1 MNKEIKKNNNSLK
14 KKDIKN
20 TKNKFS
26 GIFFKGFNLE
36 NNRKSKQISPN
47 KKEVNKKRTVKINSY
62 STSHDNKK
70 EANMAGLKISNDIKN
85 KFKFNIGYKNI
96 LNNSQTKTNNNK
108 CISSLSKLKKNNL
121 NVSKKISK
129 KSNNCHYS
137 FFLHDISNKY
147 KRNINLFNGTFDTLT
162 KANSIKKS
170 SSANKKIHSRNNRE
184 TINIKNANPKKIV
197 NKKFSEN
204 QVNNIRRIN
213 ITKKTKPKE
222 IVQYYSK
229 NTLPT
234 PYNIYNPLTSHS
246 RPNTNTSKNRIS
258 SLSNKTSKEK
268 DNYNKKL
275 DKLKNIKNQKIQK
288 KIKYVF
294 ESTNNSS
301 SKNILIKKNNNKTK
315 PTFQKINSRNTRYN
329 NTNIGNYN
337 QMNNNKSTI
346 VNIKHVNNKIMNYI
360 DLNNKN
366 KKISSKKGSFEKYNT
381 MNHSPNN
388 VLDKKEFL
396 NLLNISK
403 IIYEN
408 NIMKEKNDNLSMQIN
423 DMTKEF
429 ENMKKENIIIKKE
442 LQEKSKMIKDM
453 KLTIDIFNQELNK
466 LQHLSKKMNE
476 NKNNFNIGSSIY
488 NSKDKK

>member
-1 MNKEIKKNNNSLK
+1 MNKEIKKNKNSLK
-14 KKDIKN
+14 KKDIKI

-26 GIFFKGFNLE
+26 GVFFKAFNIE

-47 KKEVNKKRTVKINSY
+47 KKIEVNKKRTVKINSY

-70 EANMAGLKISNDIKN
+70 ESNMAGLKISSDIKN

-96 LNNSQTKTNNNK
+96 LNNSQAKNNNNK
-108 CISSLSKLKKNNL
+108 CINSLPKGKNNNL
-121 NVSKKISK
+121 NISKKISK
-129 KSNNCHYS
+129 KQINCHYS

-147 KRNINLFNGTFDTLT
+147 KRNLNLFNGTIDSLT
-162 KANSIKKS
+162 KTNSINKS
-170 SSANKKIHSRNNRE
+170 NSANKKIHSRNNRE
-184 TINIKNANPKKIV
+184 TVNINNANPKKIV
-197 NKKFSEN
+197 NKKISEN
-204 QVNNIRRIN
+204 QINNIRRIN
-213 ITKKTKPKE
+213 ITKKNKHKE
-222 IVQYYSK
+222 IGHYYSK
-229 NTLPT
+229 NTLSIPF
-234 PYNIYNPLTSHS
+234 NIYNPLTSHS
-246 RPNTNTSKNRIS
+246 RTNTSKNRIS

-275 DKLKNIKNQKIQK
+275 DKIKNIKNPKIQK

-315 PTFQKINSRNTRYN
+315 QTFQKINSRNSRYN
-329 NTNIGNYN
+329 NSNVGNYN
-337 QMNNNKSTI
+337 KMNNNKSTI
-346 VNIKHVNNKIMNYI
+346 VNIKHINNKIMNYI

-388 VLDKKEFL
+388 ALDKKEFF

-403 IIYEN
+403 IIHEN

-429 ENMKKENIIIKKE
+429 ENMKKENILIKKE

-466 LQHLSKKMNE
+466 LQHLSKKMND
-476 NKNNFNIGSSIY
+476 NNNNFNIGSGIF
-488 NSKDKK
+488 NSRDKK